1 MKNKQEGQESSRLSQ
16 AMRNELTSLAIA
28 AKEKSYSPYS
38 NLRVGAAV
46 VTASGKFYSGT
57 NIENASYGATV
68 CAERVAIFKA
78 ISEGHREDIVGL
90 VVTSDQTQPI
100 PPCGMC
106 RQVLSELPEDVWVI
120 MVGKNGEFIEER
132 MSKLLPYKF
141 YL

>member
-1 MKNKQEGQESSRLSQ
+1 MKNKPDTGEADHLPQ
-16 AMRNELTSLAIA
+16 AVRNELISLAIS

-38 NLRVGAAV
+38 KLRVGAAV
-46 VTASGKFYSGT
+46 LTASGKIYSGT

-90 VVTSDQTQPI
+90 AVVSDQAQPI

-106 RQVLSELPEDVWVI
+106 RQVLSELPEDVRVI
-120 MVGKNGEFIEER
+120 MAGNNGEFIEER